1 MWGRLFEYMSYIY
14 LNQYNILY
22 IHIYQ
27 CGKDVYKLHQLAAP
41 QASVC
46 EAWDVQ
52 DKGGVCCNLE
62 ISTLRLVGKLWI
74 SKISKPQP
82 GYQH

>member
-1 MWGRLFEYMSYIY
+1 MYI
-14 LNQYNILY
+14 ILH

-46 EAWDVQ
+46 EARHVE
-52 DKGGVCCNLE
+52 DKGSVRCNLD
-62 ISTLRLVGKLWI
+62 IRVSLKMQNIFL
-74 SKISKPQP
+74 
-82 GYQH
+82 